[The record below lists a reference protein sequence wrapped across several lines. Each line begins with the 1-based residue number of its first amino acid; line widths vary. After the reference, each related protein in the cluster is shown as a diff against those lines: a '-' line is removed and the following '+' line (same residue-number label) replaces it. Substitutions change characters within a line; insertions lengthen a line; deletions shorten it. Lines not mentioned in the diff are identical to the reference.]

1 MMRSLLAGG
10 LVAAMASAAAAQ
22 TPPPPGPPPLGVKV
36 LLAADPHMEPSTRA
50 ANEALLA
57 SLENGAT
64 ASGGWFDYLPSELD
78 AERYEHCTISAQDPR
93 TCASR
98 YLEEDGATGATVVV
112 LAFDAGAREGRWL
125 CVGVGER
132 PFNPG
137 RQSVTLDLQAA
148 MDPASPAYMQHRSAA
163 AGCITSAG
171 AESGW

>member
-1 MMRSLLAGG
+1 MMRSLLAGA
-10 LVAAMASAAAAQ
+10 LVAAVASTAAAQ
-22 TPPPPGPPPLGVKV
+22 TPPPGPPPLGVKV

-64 ASGGWFDYLPSELD
+64 ASGGWFDYQPSGLD

-98 YLEEDGATGATVVV
+98 YLEADGATGATVVV

-132 PFNPG
+132 PFNAG

-148 MDPASPAYMQHRSAA
+148 MNPASPAHMQHRAAA
-163 AGCITSAG
+163 AGCITSGG